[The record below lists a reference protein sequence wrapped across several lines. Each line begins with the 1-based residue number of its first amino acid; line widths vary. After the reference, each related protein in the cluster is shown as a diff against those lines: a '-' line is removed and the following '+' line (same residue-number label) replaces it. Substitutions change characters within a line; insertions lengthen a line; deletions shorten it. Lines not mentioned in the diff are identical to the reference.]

1 MNIANLLPALA
12 EKYAL
17 SNPEVM
23 AEIESTFSA
32 VLSHLYHVEVVVF
45 FTEEFQLQ
53 AVAYEKR
60 SGVIH
65 QRLLEIPTMLNKT
78 SMTRHLQHSLAKAEV
93 IRQAHRYKP
102 QAGTLLWGE
111 VADRDS
117 ERNIYI
123 STEIFG
129 GEQVLAVCPANR
141 VGLHERYRRSFR
153 IGDTRAFHLRLVE
166 PVLLHG
172 TPRLKI
178 VVDRVSKTLVETLL
192 GSFLD
197 GERKRVNIRCV
208 KRYVGHKSIVLV
220 DRMLPRTVIKAVDRE
235 LRERVEVHIVKHPI
249 AH

>member
-1 MNIANLLPALA
+1 
-12 EKYAL
+12 
-17 SNPEVM
+17 M

-32 VLSHLYHVEVVVF
+32 VLTRFYHVEVMAF

-60 SGVIH
+60 SGVIY
-65 QRLLEIPTMLNKT
+65 QRLVDVTTMVGKAA
-78 SMTRHLQHSLAKAEV
+78 MVRHLQHSLAKAE
-93 IRQAHRYKP
+93 ILRQVHRYKP

-111 VADRDS
+111 VADSDS
-117 ERNIYI
+117 ERNLYI

-129 GEQVLAVCPANR
+129 GEPVLAVCPANR
-141 VGLHERYRRSFR
+141 VGLHERYSRSFQ
-153 IGDTRAFHLRLVE
+153 IGETRAFHLRLVE

-192 GSFLD
+192 RSYLD
-197 GERKRVNIRCV
+197 SERKRVNIRCV

-235 LRERVEVHIVKHPI
+235 LRERVEVRIVKQPI